1 MQGAVK
7 TLVFLS
13 LLHSACAHAGVFYMC
28 KDAAGRT
35 LTSDRPIP
43 ECADR
48 TIREYGSNGVL
59 KREIVPPL
67 TAEQKRE
74 KAAEAQRRKAEL
86 AAVEEQKRS
95 DRALLARYRSED
107 DIAQARQREGAPLIE
122 QLGQQKDELA
132 VAEKEWQAIRTAV
145 DTQREKGN
153 VPQMM
158 QTKHVQALENVR
170 VRKNAVRDS
179 EAILARINAK
189 YDAVLQRYRDIA
201 QMVSSK

>member
-13 LLHSACAHAGVFYMC
+13 LFHAVCAHAGVFYIC

-59 KREIVPPL
+59 KREIVPPP

-86 AAVEEQKRS
+86 AAVEEQNRS

-107 DIAQARQREGAPLIE
+107 DIAKARQRDSAPLIE
-122 QLGQQKDELA
+122 QLDLQKSELA
-132 VAEKEWQAIRTAV
+132 VAEKEWQVIRTAV
-145 DTQREKGN
+145 DTQREKGD
-153 VPQMM
+153 VPQIM
-158 QTKHVQALENVR
+158 QTKQARALENVR
-170 VRKNAVRDS
+170 TRKNAVRDS
-179 EAILARINAK
+179 DAALARINAK
-189 YDAVLQRYRDIA
+189 YDEVLQRYRDIS
-201 QMVSSK
+201 QMASSK